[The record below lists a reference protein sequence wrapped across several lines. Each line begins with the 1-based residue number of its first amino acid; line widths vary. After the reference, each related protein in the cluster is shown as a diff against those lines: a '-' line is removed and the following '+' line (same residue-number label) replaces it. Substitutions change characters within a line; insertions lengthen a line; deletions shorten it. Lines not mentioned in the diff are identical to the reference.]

1 MKTSESLSKLIRISA
16 WLTIAGI
23 LFSGPLGLF
32 ISNLV
37 QAQPS
42 WENAEVF
49 ILHYHPIQR
58 LTFLFGFIM
67 ILGFVM
73 FISAIGQLADN
84 QVKKVYSGMAIIFAA
99 VYVVI
104 IGLNYTL
111 QVAYIP
117 AVMHLNPEVAGMLTM
132 VNPMSVSWVLE
143 MFGYAFLGLSVWFL
157 VPLLEGSK
165 RTGTIR
171 VLMIL
176 NGIVS
181 ILGAIITVFNI
192 SWVLSTAGLI
202 SYLVWNL
209 LILIIMVLVIL
220 EFKPAPDN

>member
-23 LFSGPLGLF
+23 LFSGPLGLL
-32 ISNLV
+32 ISTLV
-37 QAQPS
+37 KAQPP

-58 LTFLFGFIM
+58 LTFVFGFIM

-73 FISAIGQLADN
+73 FISAIGSLADKP
-84 QVKKVYSGMAIIFAA
+84 VKKLYSGMASIFAA
-99 VYVVI
+99 VYGVI

-111 QVAYIP
+111 QLAYVP
-117 AVMHLNPEVAGMLTM
+117 AVMHTNPEVAGMLTM
-132 VNPMSVSWVLE
+132 VNPHSVSWVLE
-143 MFGYAFLGLSVWFL
+143 MFGYGFLGLSVWFL

-165 RTGTIR
+165 RIGTIR
-171 VLMIL
+171 MLMIL

-181 ILGAIITVFNI
+181 IAGAVITVFNI
-192 SWVLSTAGLI
+192 SWVLSTAGMI

-209 LILIIMVLVIL
+209 LILVLMVLVIL
-220 EFKPAPDN
+220 EFKPAPET